1 MREYT
6 KMKVRGLLYKENIL
20 LFIMRKNATYSLL
33 LIMDEDGFAV
43 A

>member
-20 LFIMRKNATYSLL
+20 LFIVGS
-33 LIMDEDGFAV
+33 DGIYGSYGRNG
-43 A
+43 